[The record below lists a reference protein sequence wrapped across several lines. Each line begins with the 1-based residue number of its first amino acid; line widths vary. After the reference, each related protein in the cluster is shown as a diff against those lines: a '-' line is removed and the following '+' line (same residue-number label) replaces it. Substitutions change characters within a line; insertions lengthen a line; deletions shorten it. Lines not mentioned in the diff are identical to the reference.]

1 MTGVQEII
9 LLHSLTLTQMVKR
22 SPLSRLSMLAK
33 YTALDTVGLPALA
46 GFR

>member
-9 LLHSLTLTQMVKR
+9 PLHSLTLIQMVKR
-22 SPLSRLSMLAK
+22 SPTFPPLLLAK
-33 YTALDTVGLPALA
+33 YMALDTVGLPALA